1 MYSVNAATAA
11 AWRALLEWVI
21 ARAGVDVEV
30 IDYPPPQPLPALW
43 ARDDLAGV
51 FMCGYPFSR
60 AVPQPKILAAPVPA
74 MRRCSGEPVYWTDIV
89 VRADSSIHRLEDSF
103 GKRFAYTAPDS
114 QSGYHAPRH
123 LLAPYAAERGGRL
136 FSEVV
141 GPLITPRRVVEAV
154 LAGVCDAGPVDSY
167 ALELLRATEPDV
179 VSGLRVIAST
189 APTPIPPLV
198 ASPAVDAFV
207 CARLAEAF
215 GQASNADDAAGFRRA
230 LRLDGFTRPD
240 RVAYAVLSTHAAE
253 ATSLSHALDFPQL

>member
-60 AVPQPKILAAPVPA
+60 AVPQPTILAAPVPA
-74 MRRCSGEPVYWTDIV
+74 MPRCQGKPVYWTDIV

-123 LLAPYAAERGGRL
+123 LLAPYAAEVPQWALIGSAGTLLTVVGVTWERRLRDLRAAGSYLGRL
-136 FSEVV
+136 
-141 GPLITPRRVVEAV
+141 R
-154 LAGVCDAGPVDSY
+154 
-167 ALELLRATEPDV
+167 
-179 VSGLRVIAST
+179 
-189 APTPIPPLV
+189 
-198 ASPAVDAFV
+198 
-207 CARLAEAF
+207 
-215 GQASNADDAAGFRRA
+215 
-230 LRLDGFTRPD
+230 
-240 RVAYAVLSTHAAE
+240 
-253 ATSLSHALDFPQL
+253 